1 MPPIPRSSLSPKMVQ
16 VLDTMLPPKNGKS
29 AVIDSGFGWRPRP
42 KGGSA
47 NHGGIDFGYP
57 GPDLYNT
64 HRIYSPVSGTARV
77 KNDAWKT
84 ITIVT
89 ESGHLHQFLHS
100 TVRLIRD
107 GDTVSV
113 GQPIALMGGHGPRGP
128 REFASHVHYQIRL
141 QEGGRRIDPIAY
153 WSDSRQVFVN
163 VPRERGEPVPGT
175 PEADTVTIYDIA
187 ASEVPYH
194 NQKEEGSEP
203 TIAAYRPRM
212 AAVALESG
220 VTGAL
225 LPNRIPQHEPWDR
238 SMLVNTRHINEPTDE
253 IHFNTRLNPQFDAE
267 SEEGAK
273 QLGRVFGEETTERG
287 PFWRR

>member
-1 MPPIPRSSLSPKMVQ
+1 MAGIPRSSLSPKMKQ
-16 VLDTMLPPKNGKS
+16 VLDTILPPKNGQY
-29 AVIDSGFGWRPRP
+29 AVIDSGFGWRNPP
-42 KGGSA
+42 PGGSRY
-47 NHGGIDFGYP
+47 HGGIDFGYP
-57 GPDLYNT
+57 GVDLYDT
-64 HRIYSPVSGTARV
+64 HQYYSPVSGRV
-77 KNDAWKT
+77 KLHNSGEHT
-84 ITIVT
+84 ISVIT
-89 ESGHLHQFLHS
+89 ESGHWHQFLHS
-100 TVRLIRD
+100 TIRLVRD
-107 GDTVSV
+107 GDKVSV
-113 GQPIALMGGHGPRGP
+113 GQPLGLMGGHGEGRPR
-128 REFASHVHYQIRL
+128 RWAAHVHYQIRIN
-141 QEGGRRIDPIAY
+141 GGNRIDPIAF
-153 WSDSRQVFVN
+153 WNDRRQLFVN
-163 VPRERGEPVPGT
+163 IPRERGKPVPGT